1 MKILK
6 YSAISLL
13 VIGAL
18 FAAAYFI
25 KTNDKSVIVYDT
37 QKTLITSIEKKTVV
51 TGKVIPEDEVEIKPQ
66 IQGIIDAIFVEE
78 GDLVKTGDLL
88 AKIKVV
94 PNEQNLN
101 SAEGRLANSRIV
113 LKNADIEYNRNKDL
127 YEKGIISKQDFD
139 NVQLRYNQSK
149 LDVSNAISDLQIIR
163 SGSKGGAASANTNI
177 RATVPG
183 TVLEIPVEEG
193 FQVIASNSFNAGT
206 TIATIAD
213 LNKMIF
219 EGKVDE
225 AEVGKLKVG
234 MPLEV
239 SLGAIEDQALQ
250 AKLKFIAPKGNEE
263 QGAVQF
269 KIEADLYLNDSIFVR
284 AGYSANASLVLERKD
299 SVMAISESL
308 LQFDR
313 KTEEPYVEIEI
324 EDQKFE
330 RRDVKIGISDGVNVE
345 IISGVSKDDKI
356 KVWNKTEPIKKGEDD
371 DSSVEMFIVTFLSSS
386 ISTKAL
392 SPSLILPER
401 TSSAKLSSSKRMTAL
416 LKGRA
421 P

>member
-6 YSAISLL
+6 YIGIALL
-13 VIGAL
+13 ICGVL

-25 KTNDKSVIVYDT
+25 KTNNKSAIEYET
-37 QKTLITSIEKKTVV
+37 ETAIITSIERKTVV

-66 IQGIIDAIFVEE
+66 IQGIIETLFVEE
-78 GDLVKTGDLL
+78 GDLVNTGDLL
-88 AKIKVV
+88 ARIKVV

-101 SAEGRLANSRIV
+101 AAQGRLANSKIV
-113 LKNADIEYNRNKDL
+113 LKNAKIDYDRSKDL
-127 YEKGIISKQDFD
+127 FSKGIISKQEFE
-139 NVQLRYNQSK
+139 NSELRYSQSK
-149 LDVSNAISDLQIIR
+149 QDIANATSDLQIIR
-163 SGSKGGAASANTNI
+163 SGSAGGAASANTNI

-183 TVLEIPVEEG
+183 TILEIPVEEG

-225 AEVGKLKVG
+225 AEVGKLKVD

-239 SLGAIEDQALQ
+239 NLGAIEDQSLE

-269 KIEADLYLNDSIFVR
+269 IIEADLFLNDSIFVR

-299 SVMAISESL
+299 SIMAIPESL

-313 KTEEPYVEIEI
+313 ETEKPYVEISLGEQTFEKRDI
-324 EDQKFE
+324 E
-330 RRDVKIGISDGVNVE
+330 IGISDGVNVE
-345 IISGVSKDDKI
+345 IISGLTKEDLI
-356 KVWNKTEPIKKGEDD
+356 KVWNKTEPVKKGDE
-371 DSSVEMFIVTFLSSS
+371 
-386 ISTKAL
+386 
-392 SPSLILPER
+392 ER
-401 TSSAKLSSSKRMTAL
+401 EEEN
-416 LKGRA
+416 
-421 P
+421 

>member
-6 YSAISLL
+6 YIGIAL
-13 VIGAL
+13 VIFGAL
-18 FAAAYFI
+18 FATAYFI
-25 KTNDKSVIVYDT
+25 KTNNKST
-37 QKTLITSIEKKTVV
+37 IEYETETPMISDIERKTVV

-66 IQGIIDAIFVEE
+66 IQGIIEGLFVEE

-101 SAEGRLANSRIV
+101 SAKGRLQNSKIV
-113 LKNADIEYNRNKDL
+113 LRNSKIEFDRNKDL
-127 YEKGIISKQDFD
+127 LEKGIIAKQQFQ
-139 NVQLRYNQSK
+139 NIELQYNQSIENVK
-149 LDVSNAISDLQIIR
+149 NAESDLEIIR
-163 SGSKGGAASANTNI
+163 SGSAGGAASANTNI

-183 TVLEIPVEEG
+183 TILEIPVEEG

-213 LNKMIF
+213 MNKMIF

-225 AEVGKLKVG
+225 AEVGKLRVG

-239 SLGAIEDQALQ
+239 SLGAIEDQILD

-269 KIEADLYLNDSIFVR
+269 IVEADLFLKDSIFIR

-299 SVMAISESL
+299 SIMVVSESL

-313 KTEEPYVEIEI
+313 KTEKPYVEVLTGE
-324 EDQKFE
+324 QKFE
-330 RRDVKIGISDGVNVE
+330 KRDIKIGISDGINVE
-345 IISGVSKDDKI
+345 VLSGLSLEDKI
-356 KVWNKTEPIKKGEDD
+356 KVWNKTEPIKLGDD
-371 DSSVEMFIVTFLSSS
+371 ENQENSSGS
-386 ISTKAL
+386 
-392 SPSLILPER
+392 
-401 TSSAKLSSSKRMTAL
+401 
-416 LKGRA
+416 GG
-421 P
+421 

>member
-1 MKILK
+1 
-6 YSAISLL
+6 
-13 VIGAL
+13 
-18 FAAAYFI
+18 
-25 KTNDKSVIVYDT
+25 
-37 QKTLITSIEKKTVV
+37 
-51 TGKVIPEDEVEIKPQ
+51 
-66 IQGIIDAIFVEE
+66 
-78 GDLVKTGDLL
+78 
-88 AKIKVV
+88 
-94 PNEQNLN
+94 
-101 SAEGRLANSRIV
+101 
-113 LKNADIEYNRNKDL
+113 
-127 YEKGIISKQDFD
+127 
-139 NVQLRYNQSK
+139 
-149 LDVSNAISDLQIIR
+149 
-163 SGSKGGAASANTNI
+163 
-177 RATVPG
+177 
-183 TVLEIPVEEG
+183 
-193 FQVIASNSFNAGT
+193 
-206 TIATIAD
+206 
-213 LNKMIF
+213 MIF

-299 SVMAISESL
+299 SIMAISESL

-356 KVWNKTEPIKKGEDD
+356 KVWNKTEPIKKGEED
-371 DSSVEMFIVTFLSSS
+371 DSSVEM
-386 ISTKAL
+386 A
-392 SPSLILPER
+392 EN
-401 TSSAKLSSSKRMTAL
+401 
-416 LKGRA
+416 
-421 P
+421 

>member
-6 YSAISLL
+6 YIGIILLIS
-13 VIGAL
+13 GAL

-25 KTNDKSVIVYDT
+25 KTNDKSAIVYET
-37 QKTLITSIEKKTVV
+37 KTIINTSIEKKTVI

-66 IQGIIDAIFVEE
+66 IQGIIDALFVEE
-78 GDLVKTGDLL
+78 GDKVKTGDLL

-101 SAEGRLANSRIV
+101 AAEGRVANSKIV
-113 LKNADIEYNRNKDL
+113 LKNAQIEFKRNKDL
-127 YEKGIISKQDFD
+127 FDKGIISRQDFD
-139 NVQLRYNQSK
+139 NIQLRYNQSK
-149 LDVSNAISDLQIIR
+149 LDVSNAVSDLQIIR
-163 SGSKGGAASANTNI
+163 LGSKGGAASANTNI

-225 AEVGKLKVG
+225 AEVGKLIVG

-239 SLGAIEDQALQ
+239 NLGAIEDQSLE

-269 KIEADLYLNDSIFVR
+269 KIEADLFLNDSIFVR
-284 AGYSANASLVLERKD
+284 AGYSANASLILERKD
-299 SVMAISESL
+299 NVMAVEESL

-313 KTEEPYVEIEI
+313 KTEKPYVEIQI
-324 EDQKFE
+324 GDQKFE
-330 RRDVKIGISDGVNVE
+330 RRDIEIGLSDGVNVE
-345 IISGVSKDDKI
+345 VLSGLTEDDKI
-356 KVWNKTEPIKKGEDD
+356 KVWNKTEPIKKGDEEDEDRGGLLD
-371 DSSVEMFIVTFLSSS
+371 D
-386 ISTKAL
+386 
-392 SPSLILPER
+392 
-401 TSSAKLSSSKRMTAL
+401 
-416 LKGRA
+416 
-421 P
+421 

>member
-6 YSAISLL
+6 YIGITLLIS
-13 VIGAL
+13 GAL

-25 KTNDKSVIVYDT
+25 KTNDKSAIVYET
-37 QKTLITSIEKKTVV
+37 KTIITTSIEKKTVI

-66 IQGIIDAIFVEE
+66 IQGIIDALFVEE
-78 GDLVKTGDLL
+78 GDKVNTGDLL

-113 LKNADIEYNRNKDL
+113 LKNAKIDFKRNNDL
-127 YEKGIISKQDFD
+127 FDKGIISKQDFD
-139 NVQLRYNQSK
+139 NIQLRYNQSK
-149 LDVSNAISDLQIIR
+149 QDVSNAISDLQIIR

-225 AEVGKLKVG
+225 AEVGKLIVG

-239 SLGAIEDQALQ
+239 NLGAIEDQSLE

-269 KIEADLYLNDSIFVR
+269 KIEADLFLNDSIFVR
-284 AGYSANASLVLERKD
+284 AGYSANASLILERKD
-299 SVMAISESL
+299 NVMAISESL

-313 KTEEPYVEIEI
+313 ETDSPYVEILVA
-324 EDQKFE
+324 DQKFE
-330 RRDVKIGISDGVNVE
+330 RRDIEIGLSDGVNVE
-345 IISGVSKDDKI
+345 VISGLSEKDQIKI
-356 KVWNKTEPIKKGEDD
+356 WNKTEPIKKGDEDD
-371 DSSVEMFIVTFLSSS
+371 ED
-386 ISTKAL
+386 
-392 SPSLILPER
+392 R
-401 TSSAKLSSSKRMTAL
+401 KRR
-416 LKGRA
+416 GNNN
-421 P
+421 

>member
-6 YSAISLL
+6 YIGITLLIS
-13 VIGAL
+13 GAL

-25 KTNDKSVIVYDT
+25 KTNDKSAIVYET
-37 QKTLITSIEKKTVV
+37 KTVITTSIENKTVI

-66 IQGIIDAIFVEE
+66 IQGIIDALFVEE
-78 GDLVKTGDLL
+78 GDKVKTGDLL

-94 PNEQNLN
+94 PNEQSLN

-113 LKNADIEYNRNKDL
+113 LKNTEIEFKRNKDL
-127 YEKGIISKQDFD
+127 FDKGIISKQDFD
-139 NVQLRYNQSK
+139 NIQLRYNQSK

-163 SGSKGGAASANTNI
+163 LGSKGGAASANTNI

-225 AEVGKLKVG
+225 AEVGKLIVG

-239 SLGAIEDQALQ
+239 NLGAIEDQSLE

-269 KIEADLYLNDSIFVR
+269 KIEADLFLNDSIFVR
-284 AGYSANASLVLERKD
+284 AGYSANASLILERKD
-299 SVMAISESL
+299 NVMAVEESL

-313 KTEEPYVEIEI
+313 ETEKPYVEIQI
-324 EDQKFE
+324 GDQKFE
-330 RRDVKIGISDGVNVE
+330 RRDIEIGLSDGVNVE
-345 IISGVSKDDKI
+345 VISGLTEDDQI
-356 KVWNKTEPIKKGEDD
+356 KVWNKTEPIKNGI
-371 DSSVEMFIVTFLSSS
+371 SVEEEL
-386 ISTKAL
+386 AD
-392 SPSLILPER
+392 
-401 TSSAKLSSSKRMTAL
+401 
-416 LKGRA
+416 
-421 P
+421 

>member
-6 YSAISLL
+6 YIGVTLL
-13 VIGAL
+13 IFGAL

-25 KTNDKSVIVYDT
+25 KTNSKSAIIYET
-37 QKTLITSIEKKTVV
+37 QTTLTTSIEKKTVV

-66 IQGIIDAIFVEE
+66 IQGIIEALFVKE
-78 GDLVKTGDLL
+78 GDQVDTGDLL

-101 SAEGRLANSRIV
+101 SAQGRLANSKIV
-113 LKNADIEYNRNKDL
+113 LKNAEIEFNRNKDL
-127 YEKGIISKQDFD
+127 YDKGIISKQEYD
-139 NVQLRYNQSK
+139 NLQLRYNQAK
-149 LDVSNAISDLQIIR
+149 LDVSNATSDLQIIR
-163 SGSKGGAASANTNI
+163 SGSRGGAASANTNI

-206 TIATIAD
+206 TIANIAD

-239 SLGAIEDQALQ
+239 NLGAIEDQSLE

-263 QGAVQF
+263 LGAVQF
-269 KIEADLYLNDSIFVR
+269 IIEADLFLNDSIFVR

-299 SVMAISESL
+299 SVMAIPESL

-313 KTEEPYVEIEI
+313 KTEKPYVEVSIGEQ
-324 EDQKFE
+324 EFE
-330 RRDVKIGISDGVNVE
+330 RRDIEIGISDGVNVE
-345 IISGVSKDDKI
+345 ILSGLTEEDQI
-356 KVWNKTEPIKKGEDD
+356 KVWNKTEPIKKGEEEESYNDD
-371 DSSVEMFIVTFLSSS
+371 D
-386 ISTKAL
+386 
-392 SPSLILPER
+392 
-401 TSSAKLSSSKRMTAL
+401 
-416 LKGRA
+416 
-421 P
+421 

>member
-6 YSAISLL
+6 YIGIALL
-13 VIGAL
+13 VFGAL
-18 FAAAYFI
+18 FAAAFFI
-25 KTNDKSVIVYDT
+25 KTNNKSAIVYDT
-37 QKTLITSIEKKTVV
+37 QTVITTSIERKTVV

-66 IQGIIDAIFVEE
+66 IQGIIEALFVEE
-78 GDLVKTGDLL
+78 GDLVNTGDLL

-113 LKNADIEYNRNKDL
+113 LKNAEIELNRNKDL
-127 YEKGIISKQDFD
+127 FEKGIISKQNFD
-139 NVQLRYNQSK
+139 NVQLRFNQSK
-149 LDVSNAISDLQIIR
+149 QDVSNAVSDLQIIR

-225 AEVGKLKVG
+225 AEVGKLRVG

-239 SLGAIEDQALQ
+239 NLGAIEDQALEAQ
-250 AKLKFIAPKGNEE
+250 LKFIAPKGNEE

-269 KIEADLYLNDSIFVR
+269 IIEADLFLNDSIFVR
-284 AGYSANASLVLERKD
+284 AGYSANASLVLERKYRPRIKNLN
-299 SVMAISESL
+299 VRMLKLGFLMESMW
-308 LQFDR
+308 
-313 KTEEPYVEIEI
+313 K
-324 EDQKFE
+324 
-330 RRDVKIGISDGVNVE
+330 
-345 IISGVSKDDKI
+345 
-356 KVWNKTEPIKKGEDD
+356 
-371 DSSVEMFIVTFLSSS
+371 
-386 ISTKAL
+386 
-392 SPSLILPER
+392 
-401 TSSAKLSSSKRMTAL
+401 
-416 LKGRA
+416 
-421 P
+421 

>member
-6 YSAISLL
+6 YIGIALL
-13 VIGAL
+13 ICGVL

-25 KTNDKSVIVYDT
+25 KTNNKSAIEYET
-37 QKTLITSIEKKTVV
+37 ETAIITSIERKTVV

-66 IQGIIDAIFVEE
+66 IQGIIETLFVEE
-78 GDLVKTGDLL
+78 GDLVNTGDLL
-88 AKIKVV
+88 ARIKVV

-101 SAEGRLANSRIV
+101 TAQGRLANSKIV
-113 LKNADIEYNRNKDL
+113 LKNAKIDYDRSKDL
-127 YEKGIISKQDFD
+127 FSKGIISKQEFE
-139 NVQLRYNQSK
+139 NSELRYSQSK
-149 LDVSNAISDLQIIR
+149 QDIANATSDLQIIR
-163 SGSKGGAASANTNI
+163 SGSAGGAASANTNI

-183 TVLEIPVEEG
+183 TILEIPVEEG

-239 SLGAIEDQALQ
+239 NLGAIEDQSLE

-269 KIEADLYLNDSIFVR
+269 IIEADLFLNDSIFVR

-299 SVMAISESL
+299 SIMAIPESL

-313 KTEEPYVEIEI
+313 ETEKPYVEISLGEQTFEKRDI
-324 EDQKFE
+324 E
-330 RRDVKIGISDGVNVE
+330 IGISDGVNVE
-345 IISGVSKDDKI
+345 IISGLTKEDLI
-356 KVWNKTEPIKKGEDD
+356 KVWNKTEPVKKGDE
-371 DSSVEMFIVTFLSSS
+371 E
-386 ISTKAL
+386 KK
-392 SPSLILPER
+392 EEN
-401 TSSAKLSSSKRMTAL
+401 
-416 LKGRA
+416 
-421 P
+421 

>member
-6 YSAISLL
+6 YIGIALL
-13 VIGAL
+13 VFGAL
-18 FAAAYFI
+18 FAAAFFI
-25 KTNDKSVIVYDT
+25 KTNNKSAIVYDT
-37 QKTLITSIEKKTVV
+37 QTVITTSIERKTVV

-66 IQGIIDAIFVEE
+66 IQGIIEALFVEE
-78 GDLVKTGDLL
+78 GDLVNTGDLL

-113 LKNADIEYNRNKDL
+113 LKNAEIELNRNKDL
-127 YEKGIISKQDFD
+127 YEKGIISKQNFD
-139 NVQLRYNQSK
+139 NVQLRFNQSK
-149 LDVSNAISDLQIIR
+149 QDVSNAVSDLQIIR

-225 AEVGKLKVG
+225 AEVGKLRVG

-239 SLGAIEDQALQ
+239 NLGAIEDQALEAQ
-250 AKLKFIAPKGNEE
+250 LKFIAPKGNEE

-269 KIEADLYLNDSIFVR
+269 IIEADLFLNDSIFVR

-299 SVMAISESL
+299 SIMAIPEAL

-313 KTEEPYVEIEI
+313 ETEEPYVEVQT
-324 EDQKFE
+324 EDQKFD

-345 IISGVSKDDKI
+345 IISGLTKEDQI
-356 KVWNKTEPIKKGEDD
+356 KVWNKTEPIKKGE
-371 DSSVEMFIVTFLSSS
+371 E
-386 ISTKAL
+386 
-392 SPSLILPER
+392 EE
-401 TSSAKLSSSKRMTAL
+401 SATENQ
-416 LKGRA
+416 
-421 P
+421 

>member
-6 YSAISLL
+6 YIGIALL
-13 VIGAL
+13 ICGVL

-25 KTNDKSVIVYDT
+25 KTNNKSAIEYET
-37 QKTLITSIEKKTVV
+37 ETAIITSIERKTVV

-66 IQGIIDAIFVEE
+66 IQGIIETLFVEE
-78 GDLVKTGDLL
+78 GDLVNTGDLL
-88 AKIKVV
+88 ARIKVV

-101 SAEGRLANSRIV
+101 AAQGRLANSKIV
-113 LKNADIEYNRNKDL
+113 LKNAKIDYDRSKDL
-127 YEKGIISKQDFD
+127 FSKGIISKQEFE
-139 NVQLRYNQSK
+139 NSELRYSQSK
-149 LDVSNAISDLQIIR
+149 QDIANATSDLQIIR
-163 SGSKGGAASANTNI
+163 SGSAGGAASANTNI

-183 TVLEIPVEEG
+183 TILEIPVEEG

-239 SLGAIEDQALQ
+239 NLGAIEDQSLE

-269 KIEADLYLNDSIFVR
+269 IIEADLFLNDSIFIR

-299 SVMAISESL
+299 SIMAIPESL

-313 KTEEPYVEIEI
+313 ETEKPYVEISLGEQTFEKRDI
-324 EDQKFE
+324 E
-330 RRDVKIGISDGVNVE
+330 IGISDGVNVE
-345 IISGVSKDDKI
+345 IISGLTKEDLI
-356 KVWNKTEPIKKGEDD
+356 KVWNKTEPVKKGDE
-371 DSSVEMFIVTFLSSS
+371 
-386 ISTKAL
+386 
-392 SPSLILPER
+392 ER
-401 TSSAKLSSSKRMTAL
+401 EEEN
-416 LKGRA
+416 
-421 P
+421 

>member
-1 MKILK
+1 MIVCTFAHAMQAKGPFIQWVYKTFLK
-6 YSAISLL
+6 SAW
-13 VIGAL
+13 
-18 FAAAYFI
+18 
-25 KTNDKSVIVYDT
+25 T
-37 QKTLITSIEKKTVV
+37 
-51 TGKVIPEDEVEIKPQ
+51 
-66 IQGIIDAIFVEE
+66 
-78 GDLVKTGDLL
+78 
-88 AKIKVV
+88 
-94 PNEQNLN
+94 
-101 SAEGRLANSRIV
+101 
-113 LKNADIEYNRNKDL
+113 
-127 YEKGIISKQDFD
+127 EKGIISKQDFD

-269 KIEADLYLNDSIFVR
+269 KIEADLYLNDSIFIR
-284 AGYSANASLVLERKD
+284 AGYSANASLVLQRKD

-330 RRDVKIGISDGVNVE
+330 RRDVKIIL
-345 IISGVSKDDKI
+345 IQ
-356 KVWNKTEPIKKGEDD
+356 
-371 DSSVEMFIVTFLSSS
+371 
-386 ISTKAL
+386 
-392 SPSLILPER
+392 SLIFNIWYLAIK
-401 TSSAKLSSSKRMTAL
+401 SSQKKI
-416 LKGRA
+416 GR
-421 P
+421 PYDFPNFIWILIFWIGEL

>member
-6 YSAISLL
+6 YIGIILLIS
-13 VIGAL
+13 GAL

-25 KTNDKSVIVYDT
+25 KTNDKSAIVYET
-37 QKTLITSIEKKTVV
+37 KTIITTSIEKKTVI

-66 IQGIIDAIFVEE
+66 IQGIIDALFVEE
-78 GDLVKTGDLL
+78 GDKVNTGDLL

-113 LKNADIEYNRNKDL
+113 LKNAKIDFKRNNDL
-127 YEKGIISKQDFD
+127 FDKGIISKQDFD
-139 NVQLRYNQSK
+139 NIQLRYNQSE

-225 AEVGKLKVG
+225 AEVGKLIVG

-239 SLGAIEDQALQ
+239 NLGAIEDQSLE

-269 KIEADLYLNDSIFVR
+269 KIEADLFLNDSIFVR
-284 AGYSANASLVLERKD
+284 AGYSANASLILERKEN
-299 SVMAISESL
+299 VMAIEESL

-313 KTEEPYVEIEI
+313 DTEKPYVEIQVA
-324 EDQKFE
+324 DQKFE
-330 RRDVKIGISDGVNVE
+330 RRDIEIGLSDGVNVE
-345 IISGVSKDDKI
+345 VLSGLTEDDQI
-356 KVWNKTEPIKKGEDD
+356 KVWNKTEPIKKGDEED
-371 DSSVEMFIVTFLSSS
+371 EGGFL
-386 ISTKAL
+386 
-392 SPSLILPER
+392 
-401 TSSAKLSSSKRMTAL
+401 
-416 LKGRA
+416 
-421 P
+421 

>member
-6 YSAISLL
+6 YIGITLLIS
-13 VIGAL
+13 GAL

-25 KTNDKSVIVYDT
+25 KTNDKSAIIYET
-37 QKTLITSIEKKTVV
+37 KTIINTSIEKKTVI

-66 IQGIIDAIFVEE
+66 IQGIIDALFVEE
-78 GDLVKTGDLL
+78 GDKVKTGDLL

-101 SAEGRLANSRIV
+101 AAEGRVANSKIV
-113 LKNADIEYNRNKDL
+113 LKNAQVEFKRNKNLFD
-127 YEKGIISKQDFD
+127 KGIISKQDFD

-149 LDVSNAISDLQIIR
+149 LDVSNAVSDLQIIR
-163 SGSKGGAASANTNI
+163 LGSKGGAASANTNI

-225 AEVGKLKVG
+225 AEVGKLIVG

-239 SLGAIEDQALQ
+239 NLGAIEDQSLE

-269 KIEADLYLNDSIFVR
+269 KIEADLFLNESIFVR
-284 AGYSANASLVLERKD
+284 AGYSANASLIIERKD
-299 SVMAISESL
+299 NVMAIEESL

-313 KTEEPYVEIEI
+313 ETEKPYVEIQI
-324 EDQKFE
+324 GDQKFE
-330 RRDVKIGISDGVNVE
+330 RRDIEIGLSDGVNVE
-345 IISGVSKDDKI
+345 VISGLTEEDQI
-356 KVWNKTEPIKKGEDD
+356 KVWNKTEPIKNGI
-371 DSSVEMFIVTFLSSS
+371 SVEEEL
-386 ISTKAL
+386 AD
-392 SPSLILPER
+392 
-401 TSSAKLSSSKRMTAL
+401 
-416 LKGRA
+416 
-421 P
+421 

>member
-6 YSAISLL
+6 YIGITLLIS
-13 VIGAL
+13 GAL

-25 KTNDKSVIVYDT
+25 KTNDKSAIIYET
-37 QKTLITSIEKKTVV
+37 KTIINTSIEKKTVI

-66 IQGIIDAIFVEE
+66 IQGIIDALFVEE
-78 GDLVKTGDLL
+78 GDKVKTGDLL

-101 SAEGRLANSRIV
+101 AAEGRVANSKIV
-113 LKNADIEYNRNKDL
+113 LKNAQIEFKRNKNLFD
-127 YEKGIISKQDFD
+127 KGIISKQDFD

-149 LDVSNAISDLQIIR
+149 LDVSNAVSDLQIIR
-163 SGSKGGAASANTNI
+163 LGSKGGAASANTNI

-225 AEVGKLKVG
+225 AEVGKLIVG

-239 SLGAIEDQALQ
+239 NLGAIEDQSLE

-269 KIEADLYLNDSIFVR
+269 KIEADLFLNESIFVR
-284 AGYSANASLVLERKD
+284 AGYSANASLIIERKD
-299 SVMAISESL
+299 NVMAIEESL

-313 KTEEPYVEIEI
+313 ETEKPYVEIQI
-324 EDQKFE
+324 GDQKFE
-330 RRDVKIGISDGVNVE
+330 RRDIEIGLSDGVNVE
-345 IISGVSKDDKI
+345 VISGLTEEDQI
-356 KVWNKTEPIKKGEDD
+356 KVWNKTEPIKNGI
-371 DSSVEMFIVTFLSSS
+371 SVEEELVD
-386 ISTKAL
+386 
-392 SPSLILPER
+392 
-401 TSSAKLSSSKRMTAL
+401 
-416 LKGRA
+416 
-421 P
+421 